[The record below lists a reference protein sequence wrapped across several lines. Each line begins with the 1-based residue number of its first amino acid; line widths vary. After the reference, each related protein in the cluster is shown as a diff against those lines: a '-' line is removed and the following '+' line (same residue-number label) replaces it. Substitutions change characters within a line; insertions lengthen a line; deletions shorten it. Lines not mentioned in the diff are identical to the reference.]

1 MRDIQLSLLEITQS
15 YERRASKFFSDLQKK
30 GKYPILSKLN
40 TRLIII
46 LAWPVINKRKKQP
59 SSKLPS
65 FQTSN
70 SSPFETFQP
79 LSTHLQFFNQL
90 TTIITNSPLP
100 LPIFPIVKFLPNHRT
115 LEFPEPTLRLPRTE
129 RWSTRD
135 PISIDMR
142 NVKSQRRCFQSL
154 PRRSRIYLTVYPP
167 WITHSGGGGAGIG
180 IWNRGEAIFER
191 NFLHQHVNW
200 QPPPG

>member
-1 MRDIQLSLLEITQS
+1 M
-15 YERRASKFFSDLQKK
+15 
-30 GKYPILSKLN
+30 
-40 TRLIII
+40 
-46 LAWPVINKRKKQP
+46 INKRKKQP

-70 SSPFETFQP
+70 SSPFETLQP

-115 LEFPEPTLRLPRTE
+115 SNFPSQLSDFLEPKGGRLAIQA
-129 RWSTRD
+129 